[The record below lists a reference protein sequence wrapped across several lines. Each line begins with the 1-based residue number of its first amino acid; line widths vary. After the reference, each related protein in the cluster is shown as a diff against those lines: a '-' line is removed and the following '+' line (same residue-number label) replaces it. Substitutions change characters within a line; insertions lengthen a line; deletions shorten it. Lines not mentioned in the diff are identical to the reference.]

1 MSSYY
6 PIFADLNNRPVLVIG
21 GGHVAAR
28 KIASL
33 LKAGALVRMAAHALC
48 DEVTQWVKEGRVSH
62 IAGSFQAEQLND
74 VFLVIGATDNP
85 ELNRQIASE
94 AEQRQKL
101 VNIVDTQELCS
112 FILPSVIDRSPIQ
125 IAISSQG
132 TSPVLIRLLREKLEA
147 LIPHHLGEVASLAG
161 KWRNQVKTRLG
172 SITERRRFWEN
183 LFASRFNTLVENG
196 QTRQAEHELAQQ
208 LNGHTSQA
216 GEVTLVGAGPGDPEL
231 LTLKAL
237 QAIQQADIV
246 LHDALISDEILELVR
261 RDAIRESVGKRA
273 GAHSVAQEET
283 NRRLIKYAKQGLRV
297 VRLKGGDPF
306 VFGRGAE
313 ELEALQEEK
322 IPYRVIPGITA
333 ALGATAYAGIPLTHR
348 DHAQTAMFITG
359 HCRPDGDE
367 LEWKTLARGKQT
379 LVIYMGTI
387 KADEISTNLIAHGR
401 TASTPVAIISHG
413 TRKNQQVHTGTLA
426 QLPELAQQAQ
436 APALI
441 VVGETAQLHSNLKW
455 FGE

>member
-426 QLPELAQQAQ
+426 QLSELAQQAQ

>member
-6 PIFADLNNRPVLVIG
+6 PIFTDLNGRPVLVVG

-33 LKAGALVRMAAHALC
+33 LKAGAQVRVVAQALC
-48 DEVTQWVKEGRVSH
+48 DEVAQWVKEDRISH
-62 IAGSFQAEQLND
+62 VADSFQAEQLND
-74 VFLVIGATDNP
+74 VFLVIGATDNAA
-85 ELNRQIASE
+85 LNRQIASE
-94 AEQRQKL
+94 AERRQKL

-112 FILPSVIDRSPIQ
+112 FILPSVIDRAPIQ

-161 KWRNQVKTRLG
+161 KWREQVKARL
-172 SITERRRFWEN
+172 SNITERRRFWEN
-183 LFASRFNTLVENG
+183 LFASRFNTLMANG
-196 QTRQAEHELAQQ
+196 QPQQAEEELEQQ
-208 LNGHTSQA
+208 LNGHTRQP

-246 LHDALISDEILELVR
+246 LYDALISDEILELVR

-273 GAHSVAQEET
+273 GAHSVAQEDT
-283 NRRLIKYAKQGLRV
+283 NQRLIKYAKQGLRV

-313 ELEALQEEK
+313 ELEALREEN
-322 IPYRVIPGITA
+322 IAYRVIPGITA

-387 KADEISTNLIAHGR
+387 KAEEISHQLIAHGR
-401 TASTPVAIISHG
+401 KENTPIAIISHG
-413 TRKNQQVHTGTLA
+413 TRKNQQVQTGTLA
-426 QLPELAQQAQ
+426 QLPELAKQAQ

-441 VVGETAQLHSNLKW
+441 VVGETAGLHSSLKW
-455 FGE
+455 FGD

>member
-6 PIFADLNNRPVLVIG
+6 PIFADLNNRPALVVG

-33 LKAGALVRMAAHALC
+33 LKAGAQVRVAAQVLC
-48 DEVTQWVKEGRVSH
+48 EEVTQWVKEGRISH
-62 IAGSFQAEQLND
+62 IADTFQPGQLND
-74 VFLVIGATDNP
+74 VFLVIGATDNA

-94 AEQRQKL
+94 ANQRQKL

-112 FILPSVIDRSPIQ
+112 FILPSVIDRAPIQ

-161 KWRNQVKTRLG
+161 KWRDQVKTRLG
-172 SITERRRFWEN
+172 NITERRRFWES

-196 QTRQAEHELAQQ
+196 QTRLAEEELEQQ
-208 LNGHTSQA
+208 LNGHTSQP

-283 NRRLIKYAKQGLRV
+283 NQRLVKYAQQGLRV

-313 ELEALQEEK
+313 ELEVLKQAQ
-322 IPYRVIPGITA
+322 IPFKVIPGITA

-359 HCRPDGDE
+359 HCRPDGSE

-387 KADEISTNLIAHGR
+387 KAEEISQNLIDHGR
-401 TASTPVAIISHG
+401 ASTTPVAIISHG

-426 QLPELAQQAQ
+426 QLPELAKLAQ

-441 VVGETAQLHSNLKW
+441 VVGETAGLHSNLKW